1 MAKFARIVLLAVA
14 LGAAGVSLA
23 QTAPAAAP
31 AAAPAPHLLDRFKAL
46 EGTWSASGLDG
57 NSAPDL
63 RIRYETTAGGNAVV
77 ETLFIDTPHE
87 MRTVFYKDGAD
98 LVLTHYCASGNH
110 PRMRARPIEGD
121 KIAFA
126 FDGANNFD
134 PASAGHMHDAQ
145 FEFVGP
151 DELRARWISWKDGK
165 PAEHAADMHVRRVG
179 K

>member
-1 MAKFARIVLLAVA
+1 MANLARFVLLAVA
-14 LGAAGVSLA
+14 LGAAGAADA
-23 QTAPAAAP
+23 QASPAAAD
-31 AAAPAPHLLDRFKAL
+31 AAPHLLERFKAL
-46 EGTWSASGLDG
+46 EGEWSASGLDG

-77 ETLFIDTPHE
+77 ETLFVDTPHE
-87 MRTVFYKDGAD
+87 MRTVFYRDGAD

-110 PRMRARPIEGD
+110 PRMRARAIEGD
-121 KIAFA
+121 KVAFA
-126 FDGANNFD
+126 FDGATNFD

-151 DELRARWISWKDGK
+151 DELRSRWISWKDGK
-165 PAEHAADMHVRRVG
+165 PGEHAADMHVRRVS